1 MPPAPTSGM
10 TAIAVTPDTGSPSGL
25 ATSASIASS
34 TSNGTQVITTWE
46 GIPNPKNGDSFT
58 VEGNAADGGAR
69 AFFFEDSSATYMS
82 VLACQTLCYTG
93 DSATSL

>member
-1 MPPAPTSGM
+1 
-10 TAIAVTPDTGSPSGL
+10 
-25 ATSASIASS
+25 
-34 TSNGTQVITTWE
+34 
-46 GIPNPKNGDSFT
+46 

-69 AFFFEDSSATYMS
+69 ASFFEDSSATYMS